1 LFPNGWLKSERRT
14 TGFDES
20 CFHALSRIATA
31 IISRRAKLYSDT
43 ALLTDMAVTLV
54 GNDYGSEVIGH
65 AIEPF
70 FQRGSVAGRIPAIAA
85 ARKAH
90 RDERQGRVGFRQEY
104 DAAAAAR
111 TGGTT

>member
-1 LFPNGWLKSERRT
+1 
-14 TGFDES
+14 
-20 CFHALSRIATA
+20 
-31 IISRRAKLYSDT
+31 
-43 ALLTDMAVTLV
+43 MAVTLV

-70 FQRGSVAGRIPAIAA
+70 FQEAVLREGFRPLPPQEKPIVMNV
-85 ARKAH
+85 K
-90 RDERQGRVGFRQEY
+90 GRVGFRQEY